1 MEAVRTYTSSIDSKK
16 RVTIRGAS
24 YKFYEVKEYENG
36 CIVLEPRELK
46 APKTISAK
54 TLKDIDES
62 VENFKKGKVSQPID
76 LSDF

>member
-1 MEAVRTYTSSIDSKK
+1 MEAVRTYTSRIDSKK

-24 YKFYEVKEYENG
+24 YSFYDVKEFENG
-36 CIVLEPRELK
+36 CILLEPRELK
-46 APKTISAK
+46 APESLSAK

-62 VENFKKGKVSQPID
+62 VENFKKGRVSGPID

>member
-1 MEAVRTYTSSIDSKK
+1 MEAVRTYTSTLDSKK

-24 YKFYEVKEYENG
+24 YKHYEVREYENG

-62 VENFKKGKVSQPID
+62 VANFRKGKVSEPID